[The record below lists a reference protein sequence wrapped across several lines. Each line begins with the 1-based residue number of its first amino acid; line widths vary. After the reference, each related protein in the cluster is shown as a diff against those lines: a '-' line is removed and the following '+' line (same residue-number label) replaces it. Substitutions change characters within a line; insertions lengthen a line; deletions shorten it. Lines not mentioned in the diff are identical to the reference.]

1 MHGTR
6 PKAAPRTRH
15 SKSQEHP
22 VPSHTI
28 RPDDKFTFEI
38 FIQPGFSDLELA
50 SVLSVL
56 RTANEVLNRD
66 RFVWQLTSDSPGF
79 VDSRSDMIARA
90 EPTIGDQFLRD
101 CLIVIAG
108 TATPSD
114 GWLRRLRA
122 MQKLQ
127 RRVMLLSDASREYVK
142 TVNIADEGATAHW
155 RDAVLLREIGGT
167 PVLSDHLAR
176 ENGSV
181 LTCAGEGYAVEA
193 VIGLLAGHLESWQ
206 CAEIAS
212 LLMVENL
219 RGHAHPQPRGMSDN
233 TNLFEKRLQK
243 VVQLMESNVEAPLRL
258 SDLASRVGL
267 SPRHLE
273 RLFTVYLNTTP
284 ARFYKKIRLK
294 KAHTLVTSTH
304 ISLIDIAIACGFLT
318 APTFSQAYKAEFGET
333 PTQVRRRKIGP

>member
-1 MHGTR
+1 MSQ
-6 PKAAPRTRH
+6 
-15 SKSQEHP
+15 SKSQAL
-22 VPSHTI
+22 TDTKKQ
-28 RPDDKFTFEI
+28 DDKLTFEI

-56 RTANEVLNRD
+56 RTANDVLNRD
-66 RFVWQLTSDSPGF
+66 RFAWQLTSDTPGF

-101 CLIVIAG
+101 SLIVIAG
-108 TATPSD
+108 PGNRHE

-127 RRVMLLSDASREYVK
+127 RRVLLLSDASREYIK
-142 TVNIADEGATAHW
+142 AANLEDGAATAHW
-155 RDAVLLREIGGT
+155 RDAGLLREVGNT
-167 PVLSDHLAR
+167 PTLSDSLAR
-176 ENGSV
+176 ENGSIV
-181 LTCAGEGYAVEA
+181 TSSGEGYSVEA
-193 VIGLLAGHLESWQ
+193 VIGVLAGHLESWQ

-212 LLMVENL
+212 LLIIENI
-219 RGHAHPQPRGMSDN
+219 RGFSHPQPKGMSDN

-243 VVQLMESNVEAPLRL
+243 VVQLMEQNVEVPLRL

-304 ISLIDIAIACGFLT
+304 ISLIEIAIACGFVT

-333 PTQVRRRKIGP
+333 PTKVRRKKVGPTS

>member
-1 MHGTR
+1 MSQSKTR
-6 PKAAPRTRH
+6 EPSLDTR
-15 SKSQEHP
+15 E
-22 VPSHTI
+22 
-28 RPDDKFTFEI
+28 DDRLTFEI
-38 FIQPGFSDLELA
+38 FIQPGFSELELA
-50 SVLSVL
+50 SVVAVL
-56 RTANEVLNRD
+56 RTANDVLNRD
-66 RFVWQLTSDSPGF
+66 RFSWQLTSDSPGF

-101 CLIVIAG
+101 CLIVVAG
-108 TATPSD
+108 PGGRRE
-114 GWLRRLRA
+114 GWIRRLRA

-127 RRVMLLSDASREYVK
+127 RRVVLLSDASREYIK
-142 TVNIADEGATAHW
+142 SVNVEDGTATAHW
-155 RDAVLLREIGGT
+155 RDAGLLREVGSYPT
-167 PVLSDHLAR
+167 LSDHLAR

-181 LTCAGEGYAVEA
+181 VTCAGEGYTVEA
-193 VIGLLAGHLESWQ
+193 VIGILGDYLQSWQ

-212 LLMVENL
+212 LLVIENL
-219 RGHAHPQPRGMSDN
+219 RGFTHRQPKGMSDT

-243 VVQLMESNVEAPLRL
+243 VVQLMENNVEVPLRL
-258 SDLASRVGL
+258 SELARQVGL

-304 ISLIDIAIACGFLT
+304 ISLIEIAIACGFVT

-333 PTQVRRRKIGP
+333 PTKVRRRKVAN

>member
-1 MHGTR
+1 M
-6 PKAAPRTRH
+6 
-15 SKSQEHP
+15 SQAKTQVSSIKNTQDE
-22 VPSHTI
+22 
-28 RPDDKFTFEI
+28 KLTFEI

-56 RTANEVLNRD
+56 RTANDVLNRD
-66 RFVWQLTSDSPGF
+66 RFSWQLTSDFPGF

-101 CLIVIAG
+101 CLIVVAG
-108 TATPSD
+108 KASARD

-127 RRVMLLSDASREYVK
+127 RRTLLFSDASREYAK
-142 TVNIADEGATAHW
+142 AVNIEDDSATAHW
-155 RDAVLLREIGGT
+155 RDAGLLREVGGS

-176 ENGSV
+176 ENGSI

-193 VIGLLAGHLESWQ
+193 VIGCLADHLESWQ

-212 LLMVENL
+212 LLVVENI
-219 RGHAHPQPRGMSDN
+219 RGFSHPQPKGMSDN

-243 VVQLMESNVEAPLRL
+243 VVQLMEHNVEAPLRL
-258 SDLASRVGL
+258 SDLANQVGL

-304 ISLIDIAIACGFLT
+304 VSLIEIAIACGFVT

-333 PTQVRRRKIGP
+333 PTQVRRRKTGA